1 MREVIDHLE
10 GHAIDKTIKIKGL
23 RVPEVI
29 SFIGR
34 DMDKGKL
41 GVKIISAIRLD
52 NGEYQSDPNKK
63 TILNESLVGQLLS
76 DTFTI
81 KDTDNNDVEISG
93 VEIMK
98 SLRQIVLA
106 IWAGNYKELEEPE
119 ELEEPDIGE

>member
-1 MREVIDHLE
+1 MRAVIDHLE
-10 GHAIDKTIKIKGL
+10 GYTIDKTIQIKGV

-34 DMDKGKL
+34 EMEKGKL
-41 GVKIISAIRLD
+41 GVKIVSSIRLE

-63 TILNESLVGQLLS
+63 TILDESLVGQLLS

-81 KDTDNNDVEISG
+81 KDIEEKEVEISG

-106 IWAGNYKELEEPE
+106 IWAGNYVAKEPE
-119 ELEEPDIGE
+119 EPDMGE

>member
-1 MREVIDHLE
+1 MRAVIDHLE
-10 GHAIDKTIKIKGL
+10 GCTIDETIQIKGV

-34 DMDKGKL
+34 DMDKGVL
-41 GVKIISAIRLD
+41 GVKIISAIRLE

-106 IWAGNYKELEEPE
+106 IWAGNYIAEEPE
-119 ELEEPDIGE
+119 DPDIGE